1 LGTADVPRPEPFRVT
16 SLAGKIW
23 WEEARSPLTAA
34 SRNAPMEFSPFEQG
48 LAAATD
54 GLPASVNPY
63 AEGTTENAAWSEG
76 YHSILDDRDDI
87 EAAEPR

>member
-1 LGTADVPRPEPFRVT
+1 
-16 SLAGKIW
+16 
-23 WEEARSPLTAA
+23 
-34 SRNAPMEFSPFEQG
+34 MEFSPFEQG